1 MLVSR
6 RYFFFGSL
14 ALPALAA
21 KKPPQ
26 KKAPQKKTPGER
38 PNVLLIVVDG
48 LPAWF
53 LGSYGN
59 KEIFTPHLDRLAQ
72 TGTRFLNHIAC
83 TPAAAL
89 SRATLLTGRTPMQLH
104 DAENPP
110 AIASLDKVLG
120 DAGYIIHAADTGA
133 AGQFLDQQ
141 APGKLFF
148 LTAGYPGLRPPY
160 DGIDP
165 KYLDPYAK
173 TQFDTLDLQRRPAPN
188 ARLGKEMLADTIGSV
203 RKFAAAVSALDAQVG
218 ALMQKL
224 TQRKLLENTLVVF
237 TLTCG
242 AFLGRR
248 GLWDAGD
255 ASDPVNMYEDAVVTP
270 LLWSWSGRVPAQA
283 VRPELVSTYDF
294 VPVICDLLGLDPPSD
309 NLCGRSYA
317 LLVTGKPFPRKQT
330 WRTTVYGHYQTAEM
344 ARGDRYKIVLH
355 NGAGGELYDL
365 REDPG
370 EKANQ
375 YENPQFLTVRTTLS
389 QGLSNWKQRYS
400 A

>member
-21 KKPPQ
+21 KKPPA
-26 KKAPQKKTPGER
+26 KKPAAKKFPAER

-48 LPAWF
+48 LPAWV

-59 KEIFTPHLDRLAQ
+59 KEILTPHLDRLAQ

-83 TPAAAL
+83 TPAPAL

-104 DAENPP
+104 DAESPP
-110 AIASLDKVLG
+110 PGASLDKILG
-120 DAGYIIHAADTGA
+120 DAGYLTHAADIGA
-133 AGQFLDQQ
+133 AGPFLDQQ

-160 DGIDP
+160 DGVDQ
-165 KYLDPYAK
+165 KYRDQYSK
-173 TQFDTLDLQRRPAPN
+173 TLFDTLDLQRRPAPN
-188 ARLGKEMLADTIGSV
+188 ARLGKEMLADTIGNV
-203 RKFAAAVSALDAQVG
+203 RNFAAAVSALDADVG

-224 TQRKLLENTLVVF
+224 AERKLIENTLLIF
-237 TLTCG
+237 TSTCG

-255 ASDPVNMYEDAVVTP
+255 ASDPVNMYEEAVVTP
-270 LLWSWSGRVPAQA
+270 LVWSFYGRVPAQG

-294 VPVICDLLGLDPPSD
+294 VPVMCDLLGVDPPSD

-317 LLVTGKPFPRKQT
+317 LLATGKKFPKKET
-330 WRTTVYGHYQTAEM
+330 WRTMVYGHYQTADL
-344 ARGDRYKIVLH
+344 ARGDRYKLVMH
-355 NGAGGELYDL
+355 SGAAGELYDL

-375 YENPQFLTVRTTLS
+375 YENPQFLTVRTTLA